1 MPVPVVRN
9 PLRPAR
15 GTLAALQTNIADLY
29 ESEVVWATDTQSMYV
44 KQGIQLVEVVHSQ
57 SHLPLHIVNPEAGE
71 SLNYDGSEWANG
83 GPQNGGNF

>member
-29 ESEVVWATDTQSMYV
+29 ESEMVYATDTQAMYV
-44 KQGIQLVEVVHSQ
+44 KQGSELISVGQPLSVVNV
-57 SHLPLHIVNPEAGE
+57 VNPQAGE
-71 SLNYDGSEWANG
+71 SLNYDGSAWVNG